1 MKEGEK
7 RTIYIHPEL
16 GYGTSGY
23 LPPNSL
29 LVFEIEVVK
38 ANATP
43 EQEDSFTSISKE
55 GTREIAIPEEAP
67 EGTIR

>member
-1 MKEGEK
+1 MYNLLV
-7 RTIYIHPEL
+7 I
-16 GYGTSGY
+16 
-23 LPPNSL
+23 

-67 EGTIR
+67 EGIIR